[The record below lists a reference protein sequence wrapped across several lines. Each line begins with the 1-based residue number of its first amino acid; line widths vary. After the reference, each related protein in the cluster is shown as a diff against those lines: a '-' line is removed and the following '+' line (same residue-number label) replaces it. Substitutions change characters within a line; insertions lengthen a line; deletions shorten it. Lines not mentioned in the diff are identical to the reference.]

1 MPPAGGTDAEFTRR
15 NTVRNLSARLHYPG
29 VDAGLLFTGTRPV
42 GEDNRMASRS
52 ASRRAGFCG
61 LLRTPWHD
69 WTLPSKRQWWVLSGS
84 NHSPAYQP
92 SAFERLAS
100 RNQASLTP
108 G

>member
-52 ASRRAGFCG
+52 ANRRAGFCG
-61 LLRTPWHD
+61 FLRIAPD
-69 WTLPSKRQWWVLSGS
+69 TLARLDVAIETAMVGAKRLK
-84 NHSPAYQP
+84 PQP
-92 SAFERLAS
+92 GLP
-100 RNQASLTP
+100 TVCI
-108 G
+108 